1 MKKYWYLV
9 VILVIIA
16 AVIAVVILSRK
27 KKNNVTPANTN
38 ISDNANM
45 DTSTTNQLFSNKII
59 LKKDDSG
66 EQVKILQK
74 YLNVIY
80 GCKLIEDGV
89 WGNKTQTQIERFEP
103 EWKNGITSSQYN
115 AIWLEMRDY

>member
-27 KKNNVTPANTN
+27 KKNNVTPSNTN

-59 LKKDDSG
+59 LNKGDSG

-74 YLNVIY
+74 YLNIIY

-89 WGNKTQTQIERFEP
+89 WGDKTQIERFEP